1 MTIESFG
8 VPRGVKDALF
18 GREVGKKIV
27 NLARKVEGTREEFP
41 HYTHVGGTRYKYFP
55 SSTWTSGF
63 FPGSLWALYE
73 RAMRHKCGIADV
85 ASQQELWNLAKA
97 WQEGMEKE
105 QFNSNTHDIGFMI
118 MPSFGREHQLH
129 QTESAKGVIMQ
140 AAESLMTRYS
150 PITRCIRS
158 WNTQKQVHREWT
170 DPEKDFLVIIDN
182 MMNLDLLYYASQISG
197 NNKYAEVATIHAET
211 TLANHFRPDNS
222 SYHLVVYNPMT
233 GNVKGK
239 YTHQGYSDESTW
251 SRGQAWALYGY
262 ATAYKYTKDE
272 RFLDAAKRFTD
283 YFLSRLPVDKV
294 VYWDFDAPLPT
305 HWDVSAAMI
314 AVSGMLLI
322 DSLDMSSG
330 YTSVALDILN
340 KVTDEAMAGS
350 EWDTILKH
358 STVQNFEYA
367 LPKTKV
373 SDVGLVYADY
383 YFIEISNRLLEIG
396 CVYKK

>member
-1 MTIESFG
+1 MTIGNFSI
-8 VPRGVKDALF
+8 PSSVKDALF
-18 GREVGKKIV
+18 SNGFGEKVVG
-27 NLARKVEGTREEFP
+27 LARKVEGVPEEFP
-41 HYTHVGGTRYKYFP
+41 HYTHMGETRYKYFP

-73 RAMRHKCGIADV
+73 RVMRHNCNVADGV
-85 ASQQELWNLAKA
+85 SQQELLDLAKV
-97 WQEGMEKE
+97 WQEGMTKE
-105 QFNSNTHDIGFMI
+105 QFNTNTHDIGFMI
-118 MPSFGREHQLH
+118 MPSFGRDYQLH
-129 QTESAKGVIMQ
+129 QTETAKGVIIQ

-158 WNTQKQVHREWT
+158 WDAQKQVHREWT

-182 MMNLDLLYYASQISG
+182 MMNLDLLYYASQVTG
-197 NNKYAEVATIHAET
+197 NYKYARVASTHAET
-211 TLANHFRPDNS
+211 TLVNHFRPDNS
-222 SYHLVVYNPMT
+222 SYHMVVYDSIT
-233 GNVKGK
+233 GTVKGK

-262 ATAYKYTKDE
+262 ASVYQYTKDK

-283 YFLSRLPVDKV
+283 YFLSRLPEDKT

-305 HWDVSAAMI
+305 YWDVSAAMI

-322 DSLDMSSG
+322 DSLDTSSR
-330 YTSVALDILN
+330 YTPDALRILN
-340 KVTDEAMAGS
+340 KVVTEAKAGA
-350 EWDTILKH
+350 EWDTILNH

-373 SDVGLVYADY
+373 ADVGLVYADY
-383 YFIEISNRLLEIG
+383 YFIEISNRLLEMGYVI
-396 CVYKK
+396 